1 MEYRMLGTSGIEVSV
16 IGMGCWPMAG
26 VGWTGIDDDQSLAA
40 LKTAIDQGIT
50 LIDTAYMYGQ
60 NGESERLVAKAIAE
74 CREQIVLA
82 TKCGLHWEGDLMIR
96 DSSRSQI
103 LKEFEESLRRLN
115 TDYVDLY
122 QVHAFDEK
130 TPIQETAET
139 LAELLSEGKIRAI
152 GVSNYDSDQMKEFA
166 RYAPLHSNQPPY
178 NILMREIELD
188 LLPHCQAENV
198 GVVTYWPLYRG
209 LLTGKYGRGHKFPD
223 GDSRI
228 DNPHFNGSSLDAT
241 LEMLE
246 QIRPIAEACNK
257 SVAQTVIN
265 WTANQPGITAALCGA
280 TRPEHVAQNVEA
292 VGWHLSEAQMQSI
305 AGAAKA
311 RTEK

>member
-1 MEYRMLGTSGIEVSV
+1 MLGSSGIEVSV

-26 VGWTGIDDDQSLAA
+26 VGWTGTDDDQSVAA
-40 LKTAIDQGIT
+40 LKTAIEQGIT

-60 NGESERLVAKAIAE
+60 NGESERLVAKAIAGH
-74 CREQIVLA
+74 RERIVLA
-82 TKCGLHWEGDLMIR
+82 TKCGIHWEGDRMIR

-122 QVHAFDEK
+122 QVHAYDEK

-139 LAELLSEGKIRAI
+139 LLELLSGGKIRAI
-152 GVSNYDSDQMKEFA
+152 GVSNYTSAQMKEFA

-178 NILMREIELD
+178 NILMRDIELD
-188 LLPHCQAENV
+188 LLPHCRSENV

-209 LLTGKYGRGHKFPD
+209 LLTGKYGLDHTFPD

-228 DNPHFNGSSLDAT
+228 DNPHFTGNNLNAT
-241 LEMLE
+241 LDMLE

-257 SVAQTVIN
+257 SLAQTVIN
-265 WTANQPGITAALCGA
+265 WTANQAGITAALCGA

-292 VGWHLSEAQMQSI
+292 VGWHLSGTQMQTI
-305 AGAAKA
+305 DALAKA
-311 RTEK
+311 RAAT